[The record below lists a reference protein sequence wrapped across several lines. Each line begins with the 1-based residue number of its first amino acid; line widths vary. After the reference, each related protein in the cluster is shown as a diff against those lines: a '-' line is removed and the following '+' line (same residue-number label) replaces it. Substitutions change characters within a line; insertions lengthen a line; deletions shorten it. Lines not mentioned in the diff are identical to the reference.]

1 MKTSRLV
8 EKIFI
13 RSFLIVTLFLLQSCS
28 NTLIGEKLEN
38 SFDLTENPNTSE
50 KTNNKPQK
58 TNNKP
63 QKNNKKTKIK
73 SRIKDDKKEN
83 KNNFDNI
90 IKENSITK
98 KDRLSQKSDQSI
110 KKKFFNPQPYRIILR
125 LSGANP
131 SAPAETVTEAL
142 RKAGVQFEVEKIE
155 RFNEENFS
163 KNTSLKR

>member
-1 MKTSRLV
+1 MSRLA

-13 RSFLIVTLFLLQSCS
+13 RSFLIITLFPLQSCS

-38 SFDLTENPNTSE
+38 SFDINEGAKNSG
-50 KTNNKPQK
+50 KISNKLQK
-58 TNNKP
+58 LNE
-63 QKNNKKTKIK
+63 QAKIN
-73 SRIKDDKKEN
+73 SRIKDDKKQNEN
-83 KNNFDNI
+83 VDVNFV
-90 IKENSITK
+90 KENSISN
-98 KDRLSQKSDQSI
+98 KDRLSQKSTKST
-110 KKKFFNPQPYRIILR
+110 KKIIFNPQPYRIIIR

-155 RFNEENFS
+155 RFDVENFS

>member
-1 MKTSRLV
+1 MNISRLV

-13 RSFLIVTLFLLQSCS
+13 SSFLIVTFFSLQSCS
-28 NTLIGEKLEN
+28 NTQVGEKLSN
-38 SFDLTENPNTSE
+38 SFDIIENSKNSE

-58 TNNKP
+58 LNELK
-63 QKNNKKTKIK
+63 KIK

-83 KNNFDNI
+83 ENDFGNI
-90 IKENSITK
+90 IKENSISN
-98 KDRLSQKSDQSI
+98 KDRLSQKSTKLI
-110 KKKFFNPQPYRIILR
+110 KKTIFNPQPYRIILR

-155 RFNEENFS
+155 RYDGGALL
-163 KNTSLKR
+163 KDTSFKR

>member
-1 MKTSRLV
+1 LNISRLF

-13 RSFLIVTLFLLQSCS
+13 RSFLIVTIFPLQSCS

-38 SFDLTENPNTSE
+38 SFDIIEQSKTLE

-58 TNNKP
+58 LN
-63 QKNNKKTKIK
+63 QKTKIK

-83 KNNFDNI
+83 EKDFGNI
-90 IKENSITK
+90 IKKNSISN
-98 KDRLSQKSDQSI
+98 KDRLSQKSTKI
-110 KKKFFNPQPYRIILR
+110 LNKTIFNPQPYRIILR

-131 SAPAETVTEAL
+131 AAPAETVTEAL
-142 RKAGVQFEVEKIE
+142 RKAGIQFEVEKIE
-155 RFNEENFS
+155 RFDEENFS

>member
-1 MKTSRLV
+1 M
-8 EKIFI
+8 
-13 RSFLIVTLFLLQSCS
+13 LLQSCS
-28 NTLIGEKLEN
+28 DTLIGEKLEN

-58 TNNKP
+58 P
-63 QKNNKKTKIK
+63 IEKTKIK
-73 SRIKDDKKEN
+73 IRKKDDKKEN
-83 KNNFDNI
+83 TNNFANI
-90 IKENSITK
+90 IKEKSMSN
-98 KDRLSQKSDQSI
+98 KDRLSQKSNQSI
-110 KKKFFNPQPYRIILR
+110 KKTIFNPQPYRIILR

-155 RFNEENFS
+155 RFDEENFS

>member
-1 MKTSRLV
+1 MNISRLV

-13 RSFLIVTLFLLQSCS
+13 SSFLIVTFFSLQSCS
-28 NTLIGEKLEN
+28 NTQVGEKLEN
-38 SFDLTENPNTSE
+38 SFDIIENSKTSE

-58 TNNKP
+58 INELK
-63 QKNNKKTKIK
+63 KIK

-83 KNNFDNI
+83 ENDFGNI
-90 IKENSITK
+90 IKENSISN
-98 KDRLSQKSDQSI
+98 KDRLRQKPTKSI
-110 KKKFFNPQPYRIILR
+110 KKIIFNPQPYRIILR

-155 RFNEENFS
+155 RFDEANFLN
-163 KNTSLKR
+163 NTSLKR

>member
-1 MKTSRLV
+1 MNISKLV

-13 RSFLIVTLFLLQSCS
+13 SLFLIVIFFLLQSCS
-28 NTLIGEKLEN
+28 NTQVGDKLEN
-38 SFDLTENPNTSE
+38 SFDIIENSKTSE

-58 TNNKP
+58 INELK
-63 QKNNKKTKIK
+63 KIK

-83 KNNFDNI
+83 ENDFGNI
-90 IKENSITK
+90 IKENSISN
-98 KDRLSQKSDQSI
+98 KDRLSQKSTKSI
-110 KKKFFNPQPYRIILR
+110 KKTIFNPQPYRIILR

-155 RFNEENFS
+155 RFDDKNLL